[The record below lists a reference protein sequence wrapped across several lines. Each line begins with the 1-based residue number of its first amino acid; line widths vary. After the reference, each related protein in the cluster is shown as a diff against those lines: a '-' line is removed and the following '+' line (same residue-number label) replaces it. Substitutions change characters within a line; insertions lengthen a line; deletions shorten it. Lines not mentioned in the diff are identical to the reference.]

1 MINCCSIGAYPRERA
16 KAGESDER
24 IRAVAGGRDAP
35 LCTDG
40 ERAAV
45 ALSEAFTRLGHHP
58 DQPGYPDSQTRT
70 LSTEDR
76 MAPRWRLGAPCAR
89 VGRCG
94 ESTGL

>member
-1 MINCCSIGAYPRERA
+1 MINCCSIGAYPRERERT

-45 ALSEAFTRLGHHP
+45 ALSEAFTRLSHRADQPSHP
-58 DQPGYPDSQTRT
+58 DSRTRH
-70 LSTEDR
+70 
-76 MAPRWRLGAPCAR
+76 
-89 VGRCG
+89 
-94 ESTGL
+94 